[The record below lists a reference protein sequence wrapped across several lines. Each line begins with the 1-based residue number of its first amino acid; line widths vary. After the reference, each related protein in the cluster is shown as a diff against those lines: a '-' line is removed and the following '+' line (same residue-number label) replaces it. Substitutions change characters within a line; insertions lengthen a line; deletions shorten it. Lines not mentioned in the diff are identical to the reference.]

1 MARVLPVLS
10 YLAFWLILTEKLTW
24 ERFGIGLLVSLAVFW
39 FNRPFS
45 SVQRQPAQAQRG
57 FLPRLAKGLKQL
69 ILNVR
74 YGVLLVKEIFLSN
87 IQVAKIVLSPRMKIS
102 PTVAHFKTPLKDP
115 DNRLLLANSITL
127 TPGTL
132 TLAMA
137 DDTLTIHCLEASA
150 AETLEGSNFEQLLL
164 EKERV
169 LHD

>member
-1 MARVLPVLS
+1 MVRIFPALS
-10 YLAFWLILTEKLTW
+10 YLVFWLILTEKLTW
-24 ERFGIGLLVSLAVFW
+24 ERFWIGLAVSLAVTW

-45 SVQRQPAQAQRG
+45 PTQRQPAQAKQR
-57 FLPRLAKGLKQL
+57 FLSLLAKSLKQL

-87 IQVAKIVLSPRMKIS
+87 IQVAKIVLSPKMKIS
-102 PTVAHFKTPLKDP
+102 PTVASFKTPLQDP
-115 DNRLLLANSITL
+115 GNRLLLANSITL

-137 DDTLTIHCLEASA
+137 DDTLTIHCLEAQA
-150 AETLEGSNFEQLLL
+150 AETLEGSSFEQLLL